1 MKTRRIV
8 MSLGGVVICA
18 VSVGFF
24 KHAAMGVDP
33 FQSLMAG
40 LDALLPIEFGLVY
53 TIANLILL
61 TFALLFDRR
70 KIGIAT
76 FLNLFLYGYI
86 TQFTVDI
93 LQVILPNPVLWVRSV
108 CLVGAIVVL
117 CFGSAFYM
125 TADLGVSTYDA
136 VAIVLSEKWKL
147 AKFQYCRIG
156 TDLICVVA
164 GSGIF
169 LLAGGTW
176 KEIPTIAGV
185 GTIVTAFFM
194 GPLIAYFN
202 RKVAQPFLLRK
213 NAARE
218 RGAL

>member
-70 KIGIAT
+70 KI
-76 FLNLFLYGYI
+76 
-86 TQFTVDI
+86 
-93 LQVILPNPVLWVRSV
+93 
-108 CLVGAIVVL
+108 
-117 CFGSAFYM
+117 
-125 TADLGVSTYDA
+125 
-136 VAIVLSEKWKL
+136 
-147 AKFQYCRIG
+147 
-156 TDLICVVA
+156 
-164 GSGIF
+164 
-169 LLAGGTW
+169 
-176 KEIPTIAGV
+176 
-185 GTIVTAFFM
+185 
-194 GPLIAYFN
+194 
-202 RKVAQPFLLRK
+202 
-213 NAARE
+213 
-218 RGAL
+218 